1 MIVFYKP
8 SNWVACVGKY
18 TQTFLRIPGVQR
30 LNDTQFMWHVLLHK
44 LCPSARFQQMTQHIH
59 THTHT
64 HTYAHTRT
72 HTRTHHFLPPLDR
85 TPPPTSLNRVS
96 VQTAH
101 KYQRYKTES
110 PCFFLSRNTLCP
122 KFARIEENRQHS
134 VSRYIYVT
142 IHLFE
147 SKHSHTYLHR
157 YIYMYCCINIQVCYI
172 WVTWN
177 LRMQGMPHFYPW
189 HDAFRCVAWLI
200 PGSMLPSYNHV
211 L

>member
-1 MIVFYKP
+1 VWANTHKHFSEFLAFNDWMIH
-8 SNWVACVGKY
+8 NLCDMCCY
-18 TQTFLRIPGVQR
+18 T
-30 LNDTQFMWHVLLHK
+30 NCVLL
-44 LCPSARFQQMTQHIH
+44 PDFSRW
-59 THTHT
+59 
-64 HTYAHTRT
+64 
-72 HTRTHHFLPPLDR
+72 
-85 TPPPTSLNRVS
+85 VS

-189 HDAFRCVAWLI
+189 HNALRCVAWLV
-200 PGSMLPSYNHV
+200 PGIMLPSYNRV
-211 L
+211 F